1 MKKLLSLVALVIGA
15 FAFNPLYAASTGGPS
30 VTGGGGPNGSI
41 QSDVAIC
48 DPNSPYFCEAYAG
61 GTPSTAQVTC
71 TTAGTV
77 QVLTAVTTSKAGRF
91 VSNTSGST
99 IYIGPSGV
107 SSSTGFP
114 LPTGVTLDLTKSTSA
129 LYCATSTSTAV
140 LGTLQY

>member
-15 FAFNPLYAASTGGPS
+15 FSFGLPGVEAA
-30 VTGGGGPNGSI
+30 PNGSI

-48 DPNSPYFCEAYAG
+48 DPNAPYFCQAFAG
-61 GTPSTAQVTC
+61 ATPAAAQVTC

-77 QVLTAVTTSKAGRF
+77 QVLAAVTTSSAGRF

-99 IYIGPSGV
+99 IYLGPSGV
-107 SSSTGFP
+107 SSTTGFA
-114 LPTGVTLDLTKSTSA
+114 LPSGVTLDLTKSTSA

-140 LGTLQY
+140 LTTLQY

>member
-1 MKKLLSLVALVIGA
+1 MKKFGQILAFLLATFSGAL
-15 FAFNPLYAASTGGPS
+15 AA
-30 VTGGGGPNGSI
+30 PNGSI
-41 QSDVAIC
+41 QSSVAVC
-48 DPNSPYFCEAYAG
+48 DPNAPSICEAFAG

-77 QVLTAVTTSKAGRF
+77 QVLGAVTTAKAGRF

-99 IYIGPSGV
+99 IYIGASGV

-114 LPTGVTLDLTKSTSA
+114 VPTGVTLDLTKSTSA

-140 LGTLQY
+140 LGTLEY